1 MSECASYVLRVSWCC
16 LIFRFIGHVTFSSVC
31 GVRGCSNFIDFHD
44 TVQLPQ
50 NPWGHCL
57 SFTVYFCL
65 LCLWLI
71 HSCLGLFLSSLF
83 CSIDL
88 YVCFLP
94 IWCCFDH
101 WSFTVLC
108 GLWEGNASRFVLFLQ
123 DCYGNAGSS
132 VIPYKSFTIVF
143 CSSVKNVTSNL
154 PGIIINWKTSLGSM
168 TIILILYTYKHKVS
182 FHSFESSSIAVIRV
196 LTSYYI
202 GLFISYIDLFLGT
215 LFFSFTF

>member
-196 LTSYYI
+196 LTSY
-202 GLFISYIDLFLGT
+202 
-215 LFFSFTF
+215 